1 MTGRWRV
8 VSLTMIVVAG
18 LFAWQWSRDRKIAD
32 CIDTNGVWDGAR
44 SICVPARGGP
54 IIMRDLR
61 RT

>member
-8 VSLTMIVVAG
+8 VSLTIVALVG
-18 LFAWQWSRDRKIAD
+18 LFAWQWSRDRKISECVDA
-32 CIDTNGVWDGAR
+32 NGVWDGVR